1 MLIHHPEAFESF
13 FLHVV
18 PMWAS
23 FSLRWNWGETLFSSS
38 SSSRLPSTLQIV
50 YLGFT
55 KVYLPWVLFYGT
67 FLSLQPYLPYVNDM
81 ETLFDWYAYGGK
93 PDVRDDPWHLWLI
106 KRITAETTHAG
117 VGKSVVA
124 AMVSVLSLA
133 LNDNIA
139 PFLAPSVWAY
149 CSIHGIMATQGL
161 LAAALSFRSQRVH
174 MVWIICVIIGC
185 MSTGISFYKA
195 SLVDNMEVNPENKL
209 LTGFRDCGIAWICV
223 LCAYLYDNNVA
234 KKASQK
240 IN

>member
-1 MLIHHPEAFESF
+1 VGGATFLLRTPMLIHHPEAFESF

-106 KRITAETTHAG
+106 K
-117 VGKSVVA
+117 
-124 AMVSVLSLA
+124 
-133 LNDNIA
+133 
-139 PFLAPSVWAY
+139 VWAY